1 MKINS
6 DGSKRLGTL
15 QTAKLLMIA
24 KAQNIDTTELELAQL
39 ELDAKSANFVAIA
52 KRTLDNKLKVR
63 IEPDQPASDE
73 NTEVPFITDTYVS
86 YLKRKNPTRSASVKQ
101 AVADA
106 LALKLANE
114 RNAKKVALKTALASV
129 EYASPEYVEI
139 LDQIINM

>member
-101 AVADA
+101 AAADT

-114 RNAKKVALKTALASV
+114 RTAKKAALKAALA
-129 EYASPEYVEI
+129 EATYASPKYVEI